1 MAAGL
6 TACSGGTPRNKAG
19 GLPPPVTVTLGNPD
33 ASGAYPDT
41 QDITHFARQ
50 VHQLSVGQMNIRIL
64 WLVTEAD
71 NLEPATAALV
81 KDGRLDLG
89 WIGARAWDT
98 LGFVSCRPRS

>member
-6 TACSGGTPRNKAG
+6 TACSGGAPRNKAG

-50 VHQLSVGQMNIRIL
+50 VHQLSAGQMNIRIL
-64 WLVTEAD
+64 WLVTE
-71 NLEPATAALV
+71 PT
-81 KDGRLDLG
+81 
-89 WIGARAWDT
+89 I
-98 LGFVSCRPRS
+98 SSRPLRRW